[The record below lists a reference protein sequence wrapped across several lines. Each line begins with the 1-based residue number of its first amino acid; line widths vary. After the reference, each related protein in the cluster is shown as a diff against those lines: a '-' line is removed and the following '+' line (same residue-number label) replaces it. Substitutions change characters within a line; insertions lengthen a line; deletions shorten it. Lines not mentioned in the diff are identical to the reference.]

1 MDMETTF
8 IRADLKMR
16 ARQAMSGNWG
26 ILIPVILIM
35 SSLSIIY
42 SFTPY
47 GSLSESVVAIL
58 DLVFHGAFVF
68 AGCTVFLN
76 LTYRIPT
83 SLSDFFAAF
92 ADLGKSLPLWGLM
105 VLKVFLWMLL
115 LVIPGIIKG
124 IAYSQAFYIKA
135 ENPELSASE
144 VLALSEEMTN
154 GYKMDIFVLYLS
166 FVGWYFLSVI
176 TLGVAGL
183 YAAPYFNMT
192 MTQLYLYLKEAHS
205 SVNAPSNDDV
215 AERLAA
221 LEAQGSAPV
230 IVRPED
236 IAANDSGEP
245 AKSSANA
252 ESTETPAADETHDA
266 DEYSEES
273 SI

>member
-35 SSLSIIY
+35 FSLSIIY

-68 AGCTVFLN
+68 AACTVFLN
-76 LTYRIPT
+76 LTYRSPT

-92 ADLGKSLPLWGLM
+92 ADFGKSLPLWGLM

-144 VLALSEEMTN
+144 V
-154 GYKMDIFVLYLS
+154 
-166 FVGWYFLSVI
+166 
-176 TLGVAGL
+176 
-183 YAAPYFNMT
+183 
-192 MTQLYLYLKEAHS
+192 
-205 SVNAPSNDDV
+205 
-215 AERLAA
+215 
-221 LEAQGSAPV
+221 
-230 IVRPED
+230 
-236 IAANDSGEP
+236 
-245 AKSSANA
+245 
-252 ESTETPAADETHDA
+252 
-266 DEYSEES
+266 
-273 SI
+273 